1 VRSDRKHEDVER
13 PGPSRRHLVRLFL
26 RSRADPE
33 AFARALAS
41 RTVASFPFPVSGT
54 RVLDLGCGTGWFA
67 AMLAEAGSEVVAGDV
82 DITGVAAAATRAPRV
97 LVADAARAPFPDAT
111 FDGVF
116 CSNVVEHTPDPR
128 AVLTEI
134 ERVLRPGGW
143 AYVSWTNWLS
153 PWGGHAIA
161 PLHYLGP
168 ERGLRVYRRLF
179 GEPTGRNLPYA
190 GVWPTSIRSVLSLVR
205 ARPGLLVERATPRYY
220 PSQSW
225 ILRVPG
231 LREVATW
238 NCLLL
243 LRRVGSHQEPPRSRL
258 VTPTRPGAAEQ
269 CRGGGDDGRHGVPDH
284 PPPRGAER
292 SVLTGEQ

>member
-1 VRSDRKHEDVER
+1 
-13 PGPSRRHLVRLFL
+13 L
-26 RSRADPE
+26 RSRAEPD

-41 RTVASFPFPVSGT
+41 RTIASFPFELSGT
-54 RVLDLGCGTGWFA
+54 RVLDLGCGAGWSA
-67 AMLAEAGSEVVAGDV
+67 AVLAEGGAEVVGLDL

-97 LVADAARAPFPDAT
+97 LVADAARTPFPNET
-111 FDGVF
+111 FDAVF

-128 AVLTEI
+128 ALITEI
-134 ERVLRPGGW
+134 ERVLRPEGW

-168 ERGLRVYRRLF
+168 ARGLRVYRRLF
-179 GEPTGRNLPYA
+179 GEPKGKNLPYA
-190 GVWPTSIRSVLSLVR
+190 GVWPTSIGTVLSLVR
-205 ARPGLLVERATPRYY
+205 ARPGLRVERATPRYY

-243 LRRVGSHQEPPRSRL
+243 LRRVADHQ
-258 VTPTRPGAAEQ
+258 
-269 CRGGGDDGRHGVPDH
+269 
-284 PPPRGAER
+284 
-292 SVLTGEQ
+292 